1 MSPKKILLTGS
12 AGQIGQVLVN
22 ALIDRYGKENVIA
35 TDISDDPGF
44 SCRYEKLNVLDKEG
58 MVKALKDHE
67 VDHFYHLAAI
77 LSAKG
82 EQEPS
87 KAWEVNMRGLLNAL
101 ESAVECKVE
110 RVFFPSSIAVFG
122 EGVDKTFTAQDSVL
136 IPTSVYGISKAAGEN
151 WCNYYFEKYGLDV
164 RSLRYPGVIGHQTMP
179 GGGTTDY
186 AVDIYYAAI
195 EKGHFNCFLGPDAG
209 LPMIYMDDAIRA
221 TIELME
227 ADSESIRL
235 RTSYNLQG
243 MTFTP
248 LEIYES
254 IKKINPKFTI
264 EYHPDFR
271 QAIAESWPSRLDDL
285 AAREDWSW
293 KPEFDLEKMTAEMY
307 SAILAKKQKKQKSHV

>member
-22 ALIDRYGKENVIA
+22 ALIDRYGRDNVIA
-35 TDISDDPGF
+35 TDISNDPGF

-82 EQEPS
+82 EQNPS
-87 KAWEVNMRGLLNAL
+87 QAWEVNMRGLLNAL
-101 ESAVECKVE
+101 ESAVECKVN

-195 EKGHFNCFLGPDAG
+195 ENGHFNCFLKKDSP
-209 LPMIYMDDAIRA
+209 LPMMYMGDAIRA

-227 ADSESIRL
+227 ADKVRL
-235 RTSYNLQG
+235 NVRTSYNLQG
-243 MTFTP
+243 ITFTP
-248 LEIYES
+248 EEIYKS
-254 IKKINPKFTI
+254 IKKLHPDFTI
-264 EYHPDFR
+264 DYQPDFR
-271 QAIAESWPSRLDDL
+271 QEIADSWPSRLDDSS
-285 AAREDWSW
+285 ARGDWGW
-293 KPEFDLEKMTAEMY
+293 QPEYDLEKMTEEMN
-307 SAILAKKQKKQKSHV
+307 SAILAKQLN